1 MRKQAV
7 SCSGQ
12 RYQYILTIQD
22 VFSRYLWLRPLTYKT
37 SKVVSKALGDLYIE
51 VGPPK
56 VLQSDRGGEFKKW
69 VKKLCKNLNVKM
81 IQSRPYHPQS
91 QGKVERSHRAL
102 RKKITFDF
110 GHLRKSGV
118 NWAKQLKEYQKLQNE
133 ESMEALGNKSPF
145 EVFYSRKSNA
155 VLNHQPGG
163 RCARECT
170 FAKVQSPKSTD
181 YAQNKKFDAIR
192 SRAKKASNVWDK
204 RNINRRIKSNPPSTY
219 ELNENV
225 FIHYP
230 FSRTSRTAP
239 KRRFVITAQVLKRKL
254 KKFRY
259 KVSYRHPETGDK
271 TTSWISV
278 EDISETVEKE
288 NCKRQEAR
296 KELSS
301 KYTSA
306 KKQQLPCDRPKNA
319 RSKFYIPM
327 TVEDVYEEFTSQ
339 GYNVVFNPDG
349 NGDCQFSAIAH
360 HLASI
365 GIFRSERTIQEEI
378 SQYLEQNPSET
389 DGFPLELF
397 VGVPWSQYLASM
409 ALNGT
414 YGDQL
419 TLQAASNLYLIQ
431 LTTVSSLGVDAM
443 VHIFPQHSPPV
454 ASFALGHFSEEDG
467 IHYVSLAREQE
478 ESENNEDGNQFDMT
492 ENVEGEKGT
501 DKNVEECEAENS
513 SGNRGDNT
521 EDKDVGEGVNEEQG
535 QGGDDGRVE
544 EVIRVEDDLNPFDL
558 LPDELLE
565 IIIAQSLSGLSRG
578 SFVRAFTRLQN
589 VCSRFLRIVLQHQH
603 SLPRLHLDGNICPGY
618 NSVMSLIRKYGKGS
632 GVVIE
637 LKGIICSKK
646 WTQAWVELVFTGLC
660 WWFYI
665 HALSG
670 SHHTAVPIW
679 FNC

>member
-1 MRKQAV
+1 MDLVDKRKQAV

-102 RKKITFDF
+102 RKKIAFDF

-145 EVFYSRKSNA
+145 EVFYGRKSNA
-155 VLNHQPGG
+155 VLNHIPGG
-163 RCARECT
+163 RCVREHT

-181 YAQNKKFDAIR
+181 YAQNKKKLDAIR
-192 SRAKKASNVWDK
+192 SCAKKASNVWDK
-204 RNINRRIKSNPPSTY
+204 RYINRRMKSNPPSTY

-225 FIHYP
+225 FIRYP
-230 FSRTSRTAP
+230 LSLTSRTAP

-259 KVSYRHPETGDK
+259 KVSYRRHPETGDK
-271 TTSWISV
+271 TASWISV
-278 EDISETVEKE
+278 EDITSETVEKE

-306 KKQQLPCDRPKNA
+306 KKQQLPRERRKNA

-365 GIFRSERTIQEEI
+365 GIFRSERTIREEI
-378 SQYLEQNPSET
+378 CQYLEQNPSDT

-409 ALNGT
+409 VLNGT

-419 TLQAASNLYLIQ
+419 TLQAASNCI
-431 LTTVSSLGVDAM
+431 
-443 VHIFPQHSPPV
+443 
-454 ASFALGHFSEEDG
+454 
-467 IHYVSLAREQE
+467 
-478 ESENNEDGNQFDMT
+478 
-492 ENVEGEKGT
+492 
-501 DKNVEECEAENS
+501 
-513 SGNRGDNT
+513 
-521 EDKDVGEGVNEEQG
+521 
-535 QGGDDGRVE
+535 
-544 EVIRVEDDLNPFDL
+544 
-558 LPDELLE
+558 
-565 IIIAQSLSGLSRG
+565 
-578 SFVRAFTRLQN
+578 
-589 VCSRFLRIVLQHQH
+589 
-603 SLPRLHLDGNICPGY
+603 
-618 NSVMSLIRKYGKGS
+618 
-632 GVVIE
+632 
-637 LKGIICSKK
+637 
-646 WTQAWVELVFTGLC
+646 
-660 WWFYI
+660 
-665 HALSG
+665 
-670 SHHTAVPIW
+670 
-679 FNC
+679 